1 MASITSADIGSD
13 IKSINKKSNM
23 LNRCMDDIENH
34 YRIQITTLDTVLVK
48 LRNTSDYLSNRWLY
62 FNTIC
67 VEK

>member
-1 MASITSADIGSD
+1 
-13 IKSINKKSNM
+13 M